1 MTLSPSPDLKVT
13 QLSAPVLAR
22 EGDTIDL
29 AWEVRNDGDADATG
43 SWTDTVVLMPLDPAK
58 APVVVGSFT
67 NDRTLGAGQFYQ
79 RAERFRLP
87 TFLEGAWRLQVTT
100 NANGGVFEAGDAA
113 RNNTLGDDTVLE
125 VQLNPRPN
133 LRVQAIEVPPTA
145 TAGGTISATFQIT
158 NAGLVATPP
167 VTWRDNVYLSLDNR
181 ISSDDILIG
190 SFENQAGLEPGAAYS
205 TITTPLQI
213 PFRLSGDAYIIV
225 SADGFSQVDEYPFD
239 RDNILARKI
248 TVDPVPKADL
258 VLAEVVAP
266 TQSVYGAEIEVRYRV
281 TNRGSNTTFEGA
293 WQDTIWITRDKRRPN
308 TLPAPGPDEQI
319 DFNKGNSAILLG
331 TVSRSGRL
339 EVGESYEQVARVRLP
354 ADIASGTYYITPWTD
369 SLDLV
374 TEDTLAVNI
383 NPDDPNEF
391 DNNNYKA
398 RRIEVIGYTPRL
410 PDLVVS
416 SVQASDRTEA
426 GRTPLVVSWEVQNRG
441 IGNADASNVWNDIV
455 FLSDQADPESR
466 TAKTWFLGE
475 FQRSGG
481 LGISQSYSATQSFDL
496 APPMAGLYIHVKTG
510 QQVPGYAALAES
522 STTNNAGLQRAT
534 VVDTPADLVVSDVS
548 ATTQNFSGESTTI
561 SWTVT
566 NTGVNPVWD
575 GTSVWYDSV
584 FISPDETFISGREI
598 LLGRV
603 LRSNA
608 TPLAPGQSYSVS
620 KDFVLPRGI
629 DGRYYIYVVTDGGSA
644 GEALAQDTQ
653 GGRLDATYE
662 RYRSRVYEGSVHA
675 NNIAQGPIDVVYRE
689 PNLTVTDITLPA
701 TTPQSGDTIAVAFT
715 VENIGTRATRETT
728 WLDRVYLS
736 RDGSL
741 DSGDVMLGQI
751 ARIRPLD
758 AGDSYRQ
765 TINVQLP
772 EGISGGFHIIVM
784 TDSSV
789 EPFYEPSSIDP
800 ALFGLRVRADRV
812 PEFRDEGD
820 NVRARPLDVLLRTP
834 PNLRVTSVQAPERLL
849 AGSSFTASWTVTNTG
864 AGAVP
869 DTQAS
874 WFDDVFLSRD
884 PVLDASRDIYL
895 GRFAHDARVGLAA
908 GQGYTRTERF
918 TLPSGLTGAYYLL
931 VSTDPKNG
939 SRSPRGAVY
948 EAREEDN
955 TGTSTAPILLE
966 LPPPADLVVSDV
978 SVSGGT
984 TSGDLA
990 RITWTVTNVAD
1001 NPASGTWSDAVYLS
1015 TDPIWGLDDIYVGRV
1030 TQDRILA
1037 KNQAYTATLEAR
1049 LPPLKEG
1056 SYRFIVR
1063 ADIKNQIYEAEGEA
1077 NNTIASANSLYLSV
1091 EEIPLG
1097 VAKELTLAPGETRLF
1112 KVATPLGHTM
1122 RVTLDDSDG
1131 QATNELFLRWND
1143 VPTGTAFDAVYDGPL
1158 QADQVAMIPSTKPG
1172 EYYVLVRGV
1181 TRADP
1186 TARLTLTP
1194 QLVPLEITSVTK
1206 DQGGDGRWVT
1216 VTITG
1221 ADFSEDATLKLS
1233 RPGIAEFAPTRMQV
1247 IDATKI
1253 VAIFDLTG
1261 APLGLYD
1268 VIVTNP
1274 DGAKAIEPY
1283 RYLVER
1289 AVEQEV
1295 TVGLGG
1301 PRVVPVG
1308 SAGTYAVTLQSL
1320 TNVDTP
1326 YVRYTFGIPYIGTN
1340 PKAYD
1345 IPYVEFSSN
1354 LTGTP
1359 DGTLDPAVPWASL
1372 RSEVNTSGY
1381 NLAPGYAFD
1390 LGPAA
1395 TRLSPSPPRPIRSSG
1410 RWRTAISSSCA
1421 SSSTSRT
1428 RPGAPGGCSIPGSP
1442 RCRPSLPRSTRSSP
1456 IRRNR

>member
-1 MTLSPSPDLKVT
+1 MRERDAEANNAATKTLAVTIAPYADLAVSAVTAPARVIRDPATLEVGWTVTNNGTGIGRTTTWTDAIIASRNDTIGDFDDVLLGEVVHTGGLAVGASYSERRTVTFPPGFSDRVNVYVVTDRAGTVFERGLKADNVGRSATPTDIMPQPYADLVFTAMEAAPQADSGRPLRISYTVKNDGIGVTSTGSWSDTVVVARNPDGSGIVRAQQFTRTGALAAGDSYTRTAEVTLPNGISGTFYVYAVTGGPYEFIYTANNRSPIVSTAVTLAPSPDLKVT

-22 EGDTIDL
+22 EGDIIDL

-58 APVVVGSFT
+58 APVLVGSFT

-133 LRVQAIEVPPTA
+133 LRVQSIDVPPSA

-167 VTWRDNVYLSLDNR
+167 VNWRDNVYLSLDNR
-181 ISSDDILIG
+181 ISGDDILLG
-190 SFENQAGLEPGAAYS
+190 SFENQTALAPGAAYS

-239 RDNILARKI
+239 QDNILARKI

-258 VLAEVVAP
+258 VLADVVAP

-339 EVGESYEQVARVRLP
+339 EVGESYEQVVRVRLP

-374 TEDTLAVNI
+374 TEDTLAVNV

-426 GRTPLVVSWEVQNRG
+426 GRTPLVVSWEVRNTG

-481 LGISQSYSATQSFDL
+481 LGIGQSYSVTQSFDL

-548 ATTQNFSGESTTI
+548 ATTQNFSGEPTTI

-584 FISPDETFISGREI
+584 FISPDATFISGREI

-629 DGRYYIYVVTDGGSA
+629 DGRYYIYVVTDGGST

-701 TTPQSGDTIAVAFT
+701 TTPQSGDTIAVSFT
-715 VENIGTRATRETT
+715 VANIGTRATRETT
-728 WLDRVYLS
+728 WVDRVYLS

-751 ARIRPLD
+751 ARIKALD
-758 AGDSYRQ
+758 AGDAYRQ

-800 ALFGLRVRADRV
+800 ALFGVRVRNDRV

-820 NVRARPLDVLLRTP
+820 NIRAKALDVLLRTP
-834 PNLRVTSVQAPERLL
+834 PNLRVTSVLAPSASSPAAASRPAGPSPIRAPEPCRTPRPP
-849 AGSSFTASWTVTNTG
+849 GSTMCSCRAIRCSIPRATFISGASPTIPAPG
-864 AGAVP
+864 
-869 DTQAS
+869 
-874 WFDDVFLSRD
+874 SRRGKAT
-884 PVLDASRDIYL
+884 PA
-895 GRFAHDARVGLAA
+895 
-908 GQGYTRTERF
+908 
-918 TLPSGLTGAYYLL
+918 PS
-931 VSTDPKNG
+931 G
-939 SRSPRGAVY
+939 SRSLPA
-948 EAREEDN
+948 
-955 TGTSTAPILLE
+955 SPAPITCWSRQTRRTDR
-966 LPPPADLVVSDV
+966 A
-978 SVSGGT
+978 
-984 TSGDLA
+984 A
-990 RITWTVTNVAD
+990 RA
-1001 NPASGTWSDAVYLS
+1001 A
-1015 TDPIWGLDDIYVGRV
+1015 
-1030 TQDRILA
+1030 
-1037 KNQAYTATLEAR
+1037 
-1049 LPPLKEG
+1049 
-1056 SYRFIVR
+1056 
-1063 ADIKNQIYEAEGEA
+1063 
-1077 NNTIASANSLYLSV
+1077 
-1091 EEIPLG
+1091 
-1097 VAKELTLAPGETRLF
+1097 
-1112 KVATPLGHTM
+1112 
-1122 RVTLDDSDG
+1122 
-1131 QATNELFLRWND
+1131 
-1143 VPTGTAFDAVYDGPL
+1143 
-1158 QADQVAMIPSTKPG
+1158 PST
-1172 EYYVLVRGV
+1172 R
-1181 TRADP
+1181 RARRTIP
-1186 TARLTLTP
+1186 APRWRP
-1194 QLVPLEITSVTK
+1194 SCWSCHRPPISSSVT
-1206 DQGGDGRWVT
+1206 
-1216 VTITG
+1216 
-1221 ADFSEDATLKLS
+1221 
-1233 RPGIAEFAPTRMQV
+1233 
-1247 IDATKI
+1247 
-1253 VAIFDLTG
+1253 
-1261 APLGLYD
+1261 
-1268 VIVTNP
+1268 
-1274 DGAKAIEPY
+1274 
-1283 RYLVER
+1283 
-1289 AVEQEV
+1289 
-1295 TVGLGG
+1295 
-1301 PRVVPVG
+1301 
-1308 SAGTYAVTLQSL
+1308 
-1320 TNVDTP
+1320 
-1326 YVRYTFGIPYIGTN
+1326 
-1340 PKAYD
+1340 
-1345 IPYVEFSSN
+1345 
-1354 LTGTP
+1354 
-1359 DGTLDPAVPWASL
+1359 
-1372 RSEVNTSGY
+1372 
-1381 NLAPGYAFD
+1381 
-1390 LGPAA
+1390 
-1395 TRLSPSPPRPIRSSG
+1395 SPSRAAPRRAMSRGSPGRSPTSPTIRRPAHGPMRSISRPIRFG
-1410 RWRTAISSSCA
+1410 ALT
-1421 SSSTSRT
+1421 TSMS
-1428 RPGAPGGCSIPGSP
+1428 AA
-1442 RCRPSLPRSTRSSP
+1442 
-1456 IRRNR
+1456 